1 MRIKQAA
8 AGSAT
13 GCGLWSNP
21 PSSVTSEEP
30 AALLQREGA
39 ELSSRERSPVS
50 TSAADC
56 CCLPAGVERRV
67 CGGGQHGL
75 AMRPAWAGRVP
86 VPNTPTAVHAS
97 TRIGESGWKSSEVGH
112 VDYTLQMPRSGH
124 HRRHSAG
131 MACAELLVG
140 VEGCHALHWGAAET
154 DAGCW
159 LWASAC
165 WQWAVHNRCGPVHDC
180 LKNFCCRQHQWEQSS
195 VAGRNPGLCMGNLV
209 CQRLSFSVQTCGVM
223 RGR

>member
-1 MRIKQAA
+1 
-8 AGSAT
+8 
-13 GCGLWSNP
+13 
-21 PSSVTSEEP
+21 VTSEEP

-97 TRIGESGWKSSEVGH
+97 TQIGESGWKSSEVGH

-131 MACAELLVG
+131 MAWQRASLGWKAVMLSTGEQQKLTL
-140 VEGCHALHWGAAET
+140 A
-154 DAGCW
+154 AGCG
-159 LWASAC
+159 
-165 WQWAVHNRCGPVHDC
+165 HPP
-180 LKNFCCRQHQWEQSS
+180 
-195 VAGRNPGLCMGNLV
+195 AGSGLCTTAVDRCMTV
-209 CQRLSFSVQTCGVM
+209 
-223 RGR
+223 